1 MRIERVLI
9 VGLGS
14 IGQRHLRL
22 AREMLPDALIMVLR
36 HRPSEEIPEFAD
48 ACCSSIDDALAFVPN
63 IAVIAGPSAMHAA
76 MALPLA
82 EAGVHLLIEK
92 PLDASA
98 EVALPLVRNVANRG
112 VACLIGYN
120 LRFLPSLGAFREFVH
135 SGRIGRVLSVRCEI
149 GQYLPGWRPGIDYRA
164 GVSASRELGGG
175 AVLELSHEI
184 DYLRWIFGEIAWVKA
199 VLSRQSDLEIDVED
213 TAHLILGFAAEDNV
227 HPLLGTLS
235 MDFVRHDTT
244 RTCIA
249 IGEHGSLR
257 WNALTGTVDCFDAG
271 SSGWTSLVAHP
282 HQRDDSYRAE
292 WAHFLACVRQKVV
305 PLISAEDGWRTLCVA
320 DAARRASA
328 EDRTVRVELEFVK

>member
-120 LRFLPSLGAFREFVH
+120 LRFLHTLRAFREFVH

-213 TAHLILGFAAEDNV
+213 TAHLILGFATEDNV

-235 MDFVRHDTT
+235 MDFIRHDTT

-320 DAARRASA
+320 DAARRAFA

>member
-1 MRIERVLI
+1 MRVERVLI

-22 AREMLPDALIMVLR
+22 AREMLPGALIMVLR

-63 IAVIAGPSAMHAA
+63 IAVIASPSAMHAA

-98 EVALPLVRNVANRG
+98 EAAVPLVRSVADRG

-135 SGRIGRVLSVRCEI
+135 SGRIGRVLSVRCDI
-149 GQYLPGWRPGIDYRA
+149 GQYLPSWRPGNDYRA

-199 VLSRQSDLEIDVED
+199 ALSRQSDLEIDVED
-213 TAHLILGFAAEDNV
+213 TAHLILGFVPEENRQ
-227 HPLLGTLS
+227 PLLGTLT
-235 MDFVRHDTT
+235 MDFIRHDTT

-249 IGEHGSLR
+249 IGESGSLR

-271 SSGWTSLVAHP
+271 SSGWTPLVSSP

-292 WAHFLACVRQKVV
+292 WAHFLACVRREVA
-305 PLISAEDGWRTLCVA
+305 PLISAEDGWRTLYVA

-328 EDRTVRVELEFVK
+328 EGRTVSVDLEFA

>member
-98 EVALPLVRNVANRG
+98 EVAVPLVQNVANRG

-213 TAHLILGFAAEDNV
+213 TAHLILGFATEDNV

-235 MDFVRHDTT
+235 MDFIRHDTT

-292 WAHFLACVRQKVV
+292 WAHFLACVRQEVV